1 MINKAKSLR
10 RIQYIATGCVGAAF
24 ALRIGSGFLPDTM
37 MVGYLRAVSEA
48 AVVGGLADWFAVT
61 ALFRHPLGIPIP
73 HTRILPRSKDRIAT
87 SLSDFVVTNFL
98 NREVVERELS
108 KIDLS
113 TKAADFLQ
121 SKADVIAAR
130 TTDYLPRLLS
140 ALDDQDISR
149 FLEIQVTDRLRKV
162 SISPLTSRL
171 LELLTSGDKHERI
184 VTDLLKLGEDGLSD
198 NRDLLTGIIRKEIP
212 IPDSLSVPVL
222 PIALPLGSVKDKL
235 AGMIAEEAMKRILR
249 TIGEIRENPDHEIRT
264 RIRERITLLIAELK
278 ESPEMIARGEEIK
291 NEFLANPNVTA
302 YAGRIWMEIK
312 ASVIDDT
319 SRQDSQIRQHLASA
333 LRRMSEQVKSDEQIR
348 VKFNTAMRTTALDII
363 SSNASQ
369 FARII
374 EETVKRWDG
383 EELAYKLEI
392 EVGRDL
398 QFVRLNGT
406 LVGGLLGAFLHFLT
420 SLI

>member
-1 MINKAKSLR
+1 
-10 RIQYIATGCVGAAF
+10 
-24 ALRIGSGFLPDTM
+24 
-37 MVGYLRAVSEA
+37 
-48 AVVGGLADWFAVT
+48 
-61 ALFRHPLGIPIP
+61 
-73 HTRILPRSKDRIAT
+73 
-87 SLSDFVVTNFL
+87 
-98 NREVVERELS
+98 
-108 KIDLS
+108 
-113 TKAADFLQ
+113 
-121 SKADVIAAR
+121 
-130 TTDYLPRLLS
+130 
-140 ALDDQDISR
+140 
-149 FLEIQVTDRLRKV
+149 
-162 SISPLTSRL
+162 
-171 LELLTSGDKHERI
+171 
-184 VTDLLKLGEDGLSD
+184 
-198 NRDLLTGIIRKEIP
+198 
-212 IPDSLSVPVL
+212 
-222 PIALPLGSVKDKL
+222 
-235 AGMIAEEAMKRILR
+235 
-249 TIGEIRENPDHEIRT
+249 
-264 RIRERITLLIAELK
+264 
-278 ESPEMIARGEEIK
+278 MIARGEEIK